1 METFAQRELHLRVS
15 TSGEQTPAQRL
26 FMGCTMLANSY
37 ISDVLSRA
45 PGNRD
50 AQRHVAL
57 PPLSRLAFG
66 SQGQSHNGDHT
77 RLPRAQNTFD
87 AIKPLMEIYPSD
99 AVKRR
104 ALTFNGMTVETVQ
117 VERHCRLQFRFRGP
131 THLLVLFEAGT
142 RDKGVTI
149 LEGLPQSTLR
159 NYARKFLFVPA
170 GCEYSDWH
178 EPRGLTRAVFFYFDR
193 AALPVGPTKEF
204 SEASVAPLMFFE
216 DAGLWDHAI
225 RLKTL
230 VDQPQ
235 AINPLYCEALGII
248 LAHDVGR
255 LSQGHPHA
263 EAPIRGGLAAWQ
275 QRIAA
280 RYIEE
285 HFAEEISL
293 DTLAKLVRLSRYHFC
308 RSFKQS
314 FGMPPHRFH
323 TRRRIEHAKSLLASR
338 AVSVTSVGTAI
349 GFRETSSF
357 IAAFRKVTGLTP
369 ASYQRSVA

>member
-1 METFAQRELHLRVS
+1 
-15 TSGEQTPAQRL
+15 
-26 FMGCTMLANSY
+26 MLANSC

-45 PGNRD
+45 SSNCESL
-50 AQRHVAL
+50 RHVPL
-57 PPLSRLAFG
+57 SSLSRLAIG
-66 SQGQSHNGDHT
+66 SQGQSLNGDHA
-77 RLPRAQNTFD
+77 RLPRTQNTFD
-87 AIKPLMEIYPSD
+87 AKKPSMEIYPSD

-104 ALTFNGMTVETVQ
+104 ALTVNGMTVETVQ
-117 VERHCRLQFRFRGP
+117 VERHCRLQFRFRG
-131 THLLVLFEAGT
+131 TAHLLVLFEVGS

-170 GCEYSDWH
+170 GHEYFDWH
-178 EPRGLTRAVFFYFDR
+178 EPRGLARAVFFYFDK
-193 AALPVGPTKEF
+193 AALPVGPNKEF
-204 SEASVAPLMFFE
+204 PETSVTPLMFFE

-225 RLKTL
+225 RLKAL

-248 LAHDVGR
+248 LAHDLGR
-255 LSQGHPHA
+255 LSQGHARA

-275 QRIAA
+275 QRVAA

-338 AVSVTSVGTAI
+338 AVSVTSVGSAI

-357 IAAFRKVTGLTP
+357 IVAFRKITGLTP